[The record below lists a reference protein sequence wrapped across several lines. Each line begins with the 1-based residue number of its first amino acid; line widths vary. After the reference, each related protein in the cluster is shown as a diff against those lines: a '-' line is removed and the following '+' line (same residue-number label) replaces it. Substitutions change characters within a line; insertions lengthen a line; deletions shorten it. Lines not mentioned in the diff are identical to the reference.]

1 MNGQEYFSINP
12 GLFSEKNQWTYQNLK
27 SLCKELGLGG
37 AGKRSELELK
47 LQRWHVAR
55 TEEDEN
61 LVPSKD
67 YEENLPMNV
76 LGSNFNILKIVPPNQ
91 NGNKKT
97 KRGPLI
103 PPLDYDDKE
112 NYNCVSPIRNNCPG
126 TPGKSILKQD
136 SRYET
141 CPPSASKLQNISF
154 SPFNKVRVIPHRIF
168 DIESFDENE
177 NSDIE
182 EDDDFDN
189 QNQNQHNNQYQNG
202 NQILIGLDAEYAED
216 SDSENSM
223 EYEP

>member
-1 MNGQEYFSINP
+1 M
-12 GLFSEKNQWTYQNLK
+12 K

-76 LGSNFNILKIVPPNQ
+76 LGSNFNILKIVPPNK
-91 NGNKKT
+91 NGNMKKR
-97 KRGPLI
+97 RGPLL
-103 PPLDYDDKE
+103 PPIDFEDKE
-112 NYNCVSPIRNNCPG
+112 NYNCVSPVRNNCPG

-168 DIESFDENE
+168 NIESFDENSDSE
-177 NSDIE
+177 N
-182 EDDDFDN
+182 DFDN
-189 QNQNQHNNQYQNG
+189 EIENEKDG
-202 NQILIGLDAEYAED
+202 DDFLGLDAEDCDD

-223 EYEP
+223 EY